1 MKKQKFSDAQIVESM
16 RTRGGGFA
24 SALAEACL
32 QADEWNLRKIKT
44 AFSELWQEHDELLK
58 IDFDNAFEDLK
69 RTHAVLRKCM
79 RLDNEN

>member
-1 MKKQKFSDAQIVESM
+1 MNEQKFSDAQIVESM

-44 AFSELWQEHDELLK
+44 AFSELWEEHAKLLELDLKNAFDELERAH
-58 IDFDNAFEDLK
+58 NE
-69 RTHAVLRKCM
+69 
-79 RLDNEN
+79 LDECLGL